1 MWETLGLSSMPSTNP
16 LWEYAGFFMIGLS
29 VGFGH
34 CIGMCGPI
42 IVAISLNLKGRASI
56 GPHLLY
62 HFGRLAT
69 YAILGAVMGITGAFT
84 SLMGR
89 MAGIQQLLLFL
100 TGLGIMIMG
109 IRLTGWIPT
118 MNTFGEEKSPSQ
130 VFSKG
135 IQKYLN
141 SNSPYRFLFLG
152 AILGLLPC
160 GPVYTALLS
169 ASRFGMESP
178 TQLQGCLIG
187 TGLMLAFGF
196 GTVPA
201 MLIVARLSKTIDITK
216 RKIIYQFGALITI
229 FLGAIL
235 AYRGIR
241 YY

>member
-1 MWETLGLSSMPSTNP
+1 
-16 LWEYAGFFMIGLS
+16 MIGLS

-42 IVAISLNLKGRASI
+42 IVAISLNLKGRTSI

-69 YAILGAVMGITGAFT
+69 YGILGAIMGITGSFT
-84 SLMGR
+84 GLMGR
-89 MAGIQQLLLFL
+89 MAGIQQSLLFL
-100 TGLGIMIMG
+100 TGLMIMIMG
-109 IRLTGWIPT
+109 IRLAGWIPA
-118 MNTFGEEKSPSQ
+118 MKTFGEEKGPSRI
-130 VFSKG
+130 FSNS

-169 ASRFGMESP
+169 ASRFGMEAP
-178 TQLQGCLIG
+178 TQLRGGFIG

-201 MLIVARLSKTIDITK
+201 MLIVALLSKTIDITK
-216 RKIIYQFGALITI
+216 RKIIYQFGAVITI
-229 FLGAIL
+229 LLGAIL

-241 YY
+241 HY